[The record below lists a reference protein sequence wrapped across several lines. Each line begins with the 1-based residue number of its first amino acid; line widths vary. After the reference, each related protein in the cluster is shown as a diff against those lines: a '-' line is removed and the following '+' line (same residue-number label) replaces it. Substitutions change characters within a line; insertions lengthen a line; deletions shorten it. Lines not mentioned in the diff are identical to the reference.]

1 MEDVSNTL
9 QQMQEKE
16 ENLTEDFHGVVGKG
30 WRVCFLNVVLKF
42 SSVSNQEWVDWFSA
56 CFSKFNF
63 FFFMFCAFCET
74 YFWASHALVPKAVAL
89 LIKSRGMFG
98 HTQVQ
103 SCILYILWLSPK
115 SDTNCNHRLNLQSN
129 CVFFRCFM
137 TFYYVSSSFILV
149 TF

>member
-56 CFSKFNF
+56 CFSKFIF
-63 FFFMFCAFCET
+63 FFLNVLRFLRNLFLGLSCAG
-74 YFWASHALVPKAVAL
+74 A
-89 LIKSRGMFG
+89 
-98 HTQVQ
+98 
-103 SCILYILWLSPK
+103 
-115 SDTNCNHRLNLQSN
+115 
-129 CVFFRCFM
+129 
-137 TFYYVSSSFILV
+137 
-149 TF
+149 